1 MNRLNN
7 KSSVQIATIIL
18 SKFLCEEINRN
29 KIEEICKNSFNFDIP
44 LVDFGDNKYI
54 LELTHGPT
62 MALGDVGARFTAF
75 TTKALLKRHEIKP
88 VLVATSGDTG
98 GATASACQDAG
109 LENIILYPD
118 AGVSEFQTKQM
129 VCCKPNILSLVLKV
143 VLMIA
148 KKAVKEILADGH
160 CLSGNSINI
169 LRLISQITYYFFIWQ
184 QLPIE
189 SKPISR
195 LLCLLKT

>member
-7 KSSVQIATIIL
+7 KSRVQIATIIL
-18 SKFLCEEINRN
+18 SKFLYKEINRN

-62 MALGDVGARFTAF
+62 MAFKDVGARFTAF

-109 LENIILYPD
+109 LEKYYII
-118 AGVSEFQTKQM
+118 
-129 VCCKPNILSLVLKV
+129 
-143 VLMIA
+143 VLMQVFQNF
-148 KKAVKEILADGH
+148 K
-160 CLSGNSINI
+160 LSKWFVVN
-169 LRLISQITYYFFIWQ
+169 LTYYH
-184 QLPIE
+184 
-189 SKPISR
+189 
-195 LLCLLKT
+195 